1 MKQISQN
8 TLALVDEIRSDGAS
22 PFKDGRRESPIQS
35 VPDDLSWLNN
45 VFSQ

>member
-22 PFKDGRRESPIQS
+22 PFKDGRESPIQS

-45 VFSQ
+45 VFS